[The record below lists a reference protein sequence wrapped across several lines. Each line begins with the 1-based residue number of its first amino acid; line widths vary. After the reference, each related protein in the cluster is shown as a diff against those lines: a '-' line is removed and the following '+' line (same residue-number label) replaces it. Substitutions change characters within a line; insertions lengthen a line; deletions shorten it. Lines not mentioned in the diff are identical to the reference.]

1 MPIHSTVYVW
11 IYNILLYSL
20 AYTSW
25 AWAPYTEPIREQSR
39 ARVGG
44 WLAERVHGS
53 AGERRCML
61 KGLWARDAEKVDKR
75 TDKEKQASADVDV
88 SPVDTANP
96 DAVGVVTSS
105 VDVAVNQPV
114 TMAVVKE
121 TTLSPLTWLPSLA
134 YLTTFGF
141 ELAVD
146 ANLSNVL

>member
-1 MPIHSTVYVW
+1 M
-11 IYNILLYSL
+11 
-20 AYTSW
+20 
-25 AWAPYTEPIREQSR
+25 RESGREGDGSGPLTRR
-39 ARVGG
+39 ARASGG
-44 WLAERVHGS
+44 QASELS
-53 AGERRCML
+53 TL
-61 KGLWARDAEKVDKR
+61 QDAEKVDKR

-88 SPVDTANP
+88 SPVDAANP